1 MTDNSKI
8 RHSRTHTPHSASVFI
23 YFFPCYLFAFSFF
36 LLIPQEFSAAFSS
49 PIAPLSAP
57 SRTLPAFRFGIFL
70 LIFPLLSFFLFLD
83 NTARVLCDAVM
94 TDNSKIRHSRTHSP
108 HSASVFIYLSFPGYL
123 FAFSFFFRAM
133 RSRSPRLPRC
143 RRQRACPRAPYSAYP
158 RRRHGLR
165 HSRALRPASQRGGHK
180 PLSAKCSRP

>member
-23 YFFPCYLFAFSFF
+23 YFPFPGYLFTF

-49 PIAPLSAP
+49 AIAPLSAP
-57 SRTLPAFRFGIFL
+57 SRTLPAFRFGINLPF
-70 LIFPLLSFFLFLD
+70 FPRLSFFFLA

-94 TDNSKIRHSRTHSP
+94 TDNSKIRHSRTHTP
-108 HSASVFIYLSFPGYL
+108 HSASVFFTFLSPVILFFLFPL
-123 FAFSFFFRAM
+123 SFRAM
-133 RSRSPRLPRC
+133 RPRSPRLPRC
-143 RRQRACPRAPYSAYP
+143 RRQQVCPRAPYSAYP